1 MDTYI
6 ENIHHILPA
15 LTVVFVLGS
24 IFGYITQRL
33 GLSPILGYLL
43 AGFIV
48 GPYSPGIFIDVN
60 LSEQLAEIGVVL
72 MMFGVGMHF
81 KWRDLNEVKYIAIF
95 GAIGQ
100 TLIASVIGALLV
112 TFTGFPFFGAIIV
125 GLSISVASTV
135 VLVRVLGDNNL
146 LQTPQGH
153 LSIGWLIVEDIIT
166 VAMLILLPFAADMI
180 NGQIYSW
187 QTIFFQVVI
196 IVLKFGVLFLL
207 MLTLGRWIVNII
219 LHKVNCLQSEEL
231 FTLTVLALIF
241 AIALGSAIVFG
252 TSIALGAFIAGM
264 IIGQTALKHQAS
276 INALPIRDAFVV
288 LFFLS
293 VGMIFNPMAILSYP
307 GLFFAVLITVLVVK
321 PIAAYV
327 IALSAKQSSLTAA
340 TVALALAQIGEFS
353 FILSEE
359 ASKLGILPDEGYDI
373 IVAVA
378 LFSIAV
384 NPFLFKLLPKND
396 ERHEARFTDVC

>member
-1 MDTYI
+1 MESNVDS
-6 ENIHHILPA
+6 IHHILPA
-15 LTVVFVLGS
+15 LTIVFALGSVLG
-24 IFGYITQRL
+24 FITQSL
-33 GLSPILGYLL
+33 KLSPILGYLL

-48 GPYSPGIFIDVN
+48 GPYSPGIFIDVD

-81 KWRDLNEVKYIAIF
+81 KWQDLNEVKYVAIF

-100 TLIASVIGALLV
+100 TLIASAVGTLFVYL
-112 TFTGFPFFGAIIV
+112 TGFPFIAGLII

-135 VLVRVLGDNNL
+135 VLVRVLGDNRL

-153 LSIGWLIVEDIIT
+153 LAVGWLIVEDIIT
-166 VAMLILLPFAADMI
+166 VAMLILLPFAAEMV
-180 NGQIYSW
+180 NGQVYSW
-187 QTIFFQVVI
+187 QAILFEIMI
-196 IVLKFGVLFLL
+196 IALKFGALFLL

-219 LHKVNCLQSEEL
+219 LHKVDCLQSQEL

-241 AIALGSAIVFG
+241 AIAMGSAHLFG

-264 IIGQTALKHQAS
+264 IIGQTALKQQAS
-276 INALPIRDAFVV
+276 LNALPIRDAFVV

-293 VGMIFNPMAILSYP
+293 VGMIFNPMAIINYP
-307 GLFFAVLITVLVVK
+307 YLFIVVLITVLLVK
-321 PIAAYV
+321 PIAAYG
-327 IALSAKQSSLTAA
+327 IALIANQSTLTAA

-359 ASKLGILPDEGYDI
+359 ALKLKLLPDEGYDI

-378 LFSIAV
+378 LISIAV
-384 NPFLFKLLPKND
+384 NPFFFRLLNKYNQPA
-396 ERHEARFTDVC
+396 ET